1 MNRKVVITYICPEI
15 PDQICRDAANR
26 LLEEF
31 PITIKMLGSVEEIF
45 PLLSDSNY
53 NTDII
58 SIDIEHLYKN
68 SAANVYEIVNTL
80 KTLLNC
86 TVYRPARGK
95 PMKRETKILTVVG
108 DTTDLGLIREMN
120 KLVDGFT
127 LRLGGAFTYDD
138 IRAEVQRIIDREF
151 GMPRKLAEMIKR
163 RNSRTRNTAGEIVLT
178 PRQRQ
183 IYTLII
189 EKGASNKAI
198 GRLLS
203 ISESTVKLHMTAILK
218 KYGVR
223 NRTQLAVFAKKP
235 AVNTV
240 STSQDN
246 K

>member
-1 MNRKVVITYICPEI
+1 MNKKSVITYIGPEM
-15 PDQICRDAANR
+15 PDQECRDAANR
-26 LLEEF
+26 LLGEF
-31 PITIKMLGSVEEIF
+31 PIEIKVLRSIEEIF

-68 SAANVYEIVNTL
+68 SMANVYEIVNTL

-95 PMKRETKILTVVG
+95 PKKRETKILAVVG
-108 DTTDLGLIREMN
+108 DTTDLGMIREMN

-127 LRLGGAFTYDD
+127 LRLGGSFTFDD
-138 IRAEVQRIIDREF
+138 IRAEVQRIIDGEF
-151 GMPRKLAEMIKR
+151 GMPRKLAELIKR
-163 RNSRTRNTAGEIVLT
+163 QNSRTRNRAGGIVLT

-198 GRLLS
+198 GRMLG
-203 ISESTVKLHMTAILK
+203 ISESTVKLHMTSILK

-223 NRTQLAVFAKKP
+223 NRTQLAVFS
-235 AVNTV
+235 NNN
-240 STSQDN
+240 STSLSTAAEN

>member
-1 MNRKVVITYICPEI
+1 MSQKVVITYICPEM
-15 PDQICRDAANR
+15 PGQVGRDAANR

-31 PITIKMLGSVEEIF
+31 PIDIKILGTVEQIF
-45 PLLSDSNY
+45 PLLSDSSY

-68 SAANVYEIVNTL
+68 SMANVYEIINTL

-86 TVYRPARGK
+86 TVYRPTKGK
-95 PMKRETKILTVVG
+95 PKKRETKILAVVG

-127 LRLGGAFTYDD
+127 LRLGGSFTFDD
-138 IRAEVQRIIDREF
+138 IRAEVQKVIDREF
-151 GMPRKLAEMIKR
+151 GMPKKLAEMIKR
-163 RNSRTRNTAGEIVLT
+163 QNSRTRNTSGAIVLT

-183 IYTLII
+183 IYTLIV

-198 GRLLS
+198 GRMLG
-203 ISESTVKLHMTAILK
+203 ISESTVKLHMTSILK

-223 NRTQLAVFAKKP
+223 NRTQLAVFS
-235 AVNTV
+235 NNN
-240 STSQDN
+240 STSLSTAAEN